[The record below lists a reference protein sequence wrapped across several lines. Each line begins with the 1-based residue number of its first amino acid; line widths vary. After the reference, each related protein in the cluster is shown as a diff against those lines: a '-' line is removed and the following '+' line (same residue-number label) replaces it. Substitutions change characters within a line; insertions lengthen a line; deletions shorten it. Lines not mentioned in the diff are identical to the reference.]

1 MRIIT
6 NNVAESSRQR
16 GRFNWVRRLMQ
27 SPNRQ
32 NGELIDRARYNGDYY
47 KPSKKKSLKIQEPHQ
62 QRSDDPEE
70 FDDSSIETDTRESYN
85 SDQMT
90 SNSDNIS
97 TIPLK
102 SIVSV
107 PSTKSPSVLSND
119 INQDNHS
126 YNPSTAETSIAPSST
141 TPQFNPILFNR
152 DREGVHIPG
161 LDRDSE
167 SIVTL
172 ASSTRRRR
180 RRSLETNS
188 STVGIPPAS
197 IMERISA
204 QPNSAYAN
212 SLNPNDITSVNED
225 NSSYKD
231 YESQSSIAKST

>member
-1 MRIIT
+1 
-6 NNVAESSRQR
+6 
-16 GRFNWVRRLMQ
+16 MQ

-32 NGELIDRARYNGDYY
+32 NGELVDRARYNGDYY
-47 KPSKKKSLKIQEPHQ
+47 KPSKKKSLKIQEPQ
-62 QRSDDPEE
+62 ESNDQEE
-70 FDDSSIETDTRESYN
+70 YDSEGESIETDTRGSYN
-85 SDQMT
+85 SDQIT

-119 INQDNHS
+119 NNHDNHS

-152 DREGVHIPG
+152 DRDGNHIPG

-197 IMERISA
+197 IMERLSV

-231 YESQSSIAKST
+231 YESQSSIAKSN